1 MSKDKVNNNEEEILE
16 IINEISKAINKYSYV
31 NNEIE
36 QIEKIKTA
44 RVTMP
49 EVGDIGIPSNI
60 IKQNRDKVIE
70 LIEYYLKLEDT
81 ELS

>member
-1 MSKDKVNNNEEEILE
+1 
-16 IINEISKAINKYSYV
+16 
-31 NNEIE
+31 
-36 QIEKIKTA
+36 
-44 RVTMP
+44 MP

-70 LIEYYLKLEDT
+70 LIEYYLKLEPN